1 MNVAGYQYL
10 GMDCAPVLERGL
22 AQFLQIVAVVASH
35 REAGRSIVA
44 ALDNMLGDVGKI
56 DSGLPS
62 HA

>member
-1 MNVAGYQYL
+1 MVGHQYV

-22 AQFLQIVAVVASH
+22 AQFLQIVAVVARL

-56 DSGLPS
+56 DSWLAS